1 MLQHWLCGK
10 ITNRG
15 TISPEWVLQPCQY
28 FEIYLTS
35 KYIWRT
41 SKFLLFAPQSPI
53 LMLGCRIRRDLL
65 LLAFLSA
72 FLLGRAVAQDSPVTV
87 DPGAAQT
94 PSLDYKNQGAQE
106 ITKLIF
112 GGFDRWNA
120 RDLDA
125 YMEMFWKSPDFMYSV
140 DNEIVW
146 GWADL
151 KAELMRGYPD
161 RSTMGTVNSERLEIR
176 VLTSDL
182 ATIANS
188 WSMQFPKAKIVG
200 ITTGT
205 LRKFGEGWRVISAHT
220 STCEFPLN

>member
-1 MLQHWLCGK
+1 
-10 ITNRG
+10 
-15 TISPEWVLQPCQY
+15 
-28 FEIYLTS
+28 
-35 KYIWRT
+35 
-41 SKFLLFAPQSPI
+41 
-53 LMLGCRIRRDLL
+53 
-65 LLAFLSA
+65 
-72 FLLGRAVAQDSPVTV
+72 VAQDSPVTV